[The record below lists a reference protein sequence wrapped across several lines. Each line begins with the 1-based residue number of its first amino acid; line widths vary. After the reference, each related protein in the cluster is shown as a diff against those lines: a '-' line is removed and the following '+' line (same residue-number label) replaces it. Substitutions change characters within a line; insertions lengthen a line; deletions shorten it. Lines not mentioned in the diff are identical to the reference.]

1 MLYIMKRTQLY
12 IDEGLFHR
20 LGVLSRERK
29 TTISDLVRRAIEK
42 VYGRRR
48 SKEAFLK
55 ALRDTAGIWKDRD
68 DLPPT
73 QEYIRS
79 LRKNSGIL
87 RMSHDQ

>member
-1 MLYIMKRTQLY
+1 MKRTQLY

-20 LGVLSRERK
+20 LSVISREKK
-29 TTISDLVRRAIEK
+29 TTISNLVRRAIEK
-42 VYGRRR
+42 VYGRLR

-55 ALRDTAGIWKDRD
+55 ALQESAGLWKDRD

-79 LRKNSGIL
+79 LRKGTRGKRFGLS
-87 RMSHDQ
+87 

>member
-1 MLYIMKRTQLY
+1 MKRTQLY

-20 LGVLSRERK
+20 LSVLSREKR

-48 SKEAFLK
+48 SSQERLSAFQD
-55 ALRDTAGIWKDRD
+55 ACGIWKDRT

-73 QEYIRS
+73 QEYVRQ
-79 LRKNSGIL
+79 LRKST
-87 RMSHDQ
+87 RMKRFGLE